1 MSAPDLTAEKMNSF
15 LGSGSDQHVTLLLG
29 AGASAASGLPGWEEL
44 AVRLLQESGS
54 VTEDDAAWR
63 LVNRQDP
70 LLVAEAARNRLGD
83 RWDQQV
89 RAALYMNV
97 SDLSPSTL
105 HIAAASHALAGDPGD
120 TTVITL
126 NFDTLLED
134 AIDEAGGAIA
144 AQSRVDDSRPSGV
157 HSVHHLHGIAS
168 VRETQDV
175 VLTLS
180 DYNEL
185 LGDPDSWQQRL
196 LTSSAQQG
204 AIVIAGTSYRDP
216 DVRRWL
222 HVALSAAG
230 ASNALVVLAR
240 EAFHVSRG
248 EFDQIK
254 DALADQWSAAGLTP
268 VIVEDYSDAAQIIR
282 ELRHLHD
289 PRYSAPQQR
298 AATLWRAHADKF
310 EVLQQRYSDQLL
322 KDAATLRGA
331 FNVDHLNV
339 TLWIADGHGN
349 VARYAAQDRYL
360 RTIDDVRHVPSGHD
374 SQWIAGRALGAEDT
388 VFQNLQEGTTSRWGT
403 VCAIPV
409 RVELDGLPDIASAV
423 LSVGLPGNA
432 EKYFQSTAMW
442 VDTTLDVA
450 VEWGDRLVAATTS
463 GSAA

>member
-1 MSAPDLTAEKMNSF
+1 MGTF
-15 LGSGSDQHVTLLLG
+15 FGSGSDQHVTLLLG

-44 AVRLLQESGS
+44 AVRLLRESGS
-54 VTEDDAAWR
+54 VTDEEAAWR

-70 LLVAEAARNRLGD
+70 LLVAESARNRLGG

-89 RAALYMNV
+89 RAALYINV
-97 SDLSPSTL
+97 SDLSPSSL
-105 HIAAASHALAGDPGD
+105 HIAAASHALAGAPDE
-120 TTVITL
+120 TTVVTL
-126 NFDTLLED
+126 NFDTLLEE
-134 AIDEAGGAIA
+134 AIDEAGGAVA
-144 AQSRVDDSRPSGV
+144 AASRVDDSRPAGV

-168 VRETQDV
+168 VRESRDV

-196 LTSSAQQG
+196 LSACAQKG

-222 HVALSAAG
+222 HVALSAPG

-240 EAFHVSRG
+240 EAFHVSRT

-254 DALADQWSAAGLTP
+254 DALADQWSAAGLSP
-268 VIVEDYSDAAQIIR
+268 VILEDYSDAAQIIR

-289 PRYSAPQQR
+289 PDYRAPQQR
-298 AATLWRAHADKF
+298 AASLWQAHVDKF
-310 EVLQQRYSDQLL
+310 DDLQQQYSDQLL
-322 KDAATLRGA
+322 EDAATLRGA
-331 FNVDHLNV
+331 FNVDQLNL
-339 TLWIADGHGN
+339 TLWIADGDGH
-349 VARYAAQDRYL
+349 VARYAAQDRCF
-360 RTIDDVRHVPSGHD
+360 RTVDDVRHVPSGHD

-388 VFQNLQEGTTSRWGT
+388 VFQNIQEGTTSRWGT

-423 LSVGLPGNA
+423 LSVGLPGLA
-432 EKYFQSTAMW
+432 ETYFQSTAMW
-442 VDTTLDVA
+442 VDTTLDIA
-450 VEWGDRLVAATTS
+450 VEWGERLVAATTS